1 MAYCI
6 ERVALIISGDF
17 QATFGDHGGAAWGET
32 RRVARRGTARGKES
46 NREQGAP
53 DGGAARVTAS
63 PSSDADREGIPT
75 ARREASRPISMLRWR
90 RQTHAFD
97 ETGSHATPN
106 APGDSSTGTDGDVAR
121 GATATPG
128 VQGERAE
135 KPVIIRGSK
144 TAPVVLPG
152 DGERERKGIRSTA
165 GRVVLIAAI
174 AATLFASLAVVVPA
188 GAGAGLPAVLTSYAN
203 AMPWSAPTATP
214 RPASSGTS
222 AGVTT
227 NVSGGSPSQ
236 QAIIAD
242 IQSVFGPYASGAL
255 NVARCESSLDSHAWN
270 PTPVLGSHASGVFQI
285 LYPATWNG
293 TSYRS
298 YSPYDEWANVRAAYE
313 IFKRDGY
320 SWREWQCKP

>member
-1 MAYCI
+1 
-6 ERVALIISGDF
+6 
-17 QATFGDHGGAAWGET
+17 
-32 RRVARRGTARGKES
+32 
-46 NREQGAP
+46 
-53 DGGAARVTAS
+53 
-63 PSSDADREGIPT
+63 
-75 ARREASRPISMLRWR
+75 MLRWR
-90 RQTHAFD
+90 RQTRAFD
-97 ETGSHATPN
+97 ETGAHGAVSTPADGSAHSSEAETRDAAA
-106 APGDSSTGTDGDVAR
+106 APAARDV
-121 GATATPG
+121 
-128 VQGERAE
+128 RAE
-135 KPVIIRGSK
+135 KPVIIRGAK
-144 TAPVVLPG
+144 TVSVALPRG
-152 DGERERKGIRSTA
+152 VKGERKGIRSKA
-165 GRVVLIAAI
+165 GRVVLIGAI

-203 AMPWSAPTATP
+203 AMHWSAPTATP
-214 RPASSGTS
+214 RAPSSKSSPGTS

-227 NVSGGSPSQ
+227 NVSGGSSSQ

-242 IQSVFGPYASGAL
+242 IQSVFGPYATGAL